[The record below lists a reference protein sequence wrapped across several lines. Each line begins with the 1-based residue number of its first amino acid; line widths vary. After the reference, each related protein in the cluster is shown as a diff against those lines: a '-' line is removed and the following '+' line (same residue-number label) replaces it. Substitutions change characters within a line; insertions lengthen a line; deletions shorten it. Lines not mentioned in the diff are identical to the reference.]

1 MTNVIPLFPEHPV
14 SHPSRGLSG
23 VWWLRDGMVFV
34 RSEHGMK
41 PTQIGGSSPESLA
54 MLMLRELAD
63 EAGWLSEA
71 TKRLPFIC
79 PPGPPLASPNPSL
92 PSRSDRV
99 AATKAEPRNA

>member
-41 PTQIGGSSPESLA
+41 PTQIGGSVGAEETLA
-54 MLMLRELAD
+54 RIMLRELAD
-63 EAGWLSEA
+63 EAAVAKGITDA
-71 TKRLPFIC
+71 
-79 PPGPPLASPNPSL
+79 PPKAVRDLLGAVQSSL
-92 PSRSDRV
+92 RNHMAGTRV
-99 AATKAEPRNA
+99 A